1 MRTHGIAFIN
11 SSLETAKMNCL
22 YCNFVSP
29 AVFTVTQTFNALNFV
44 HTSGWGHAQRHYIIR
59 VANVV
64 RTRGIAI
71 FNPIHE
77 TASMNYL
84 YCNFVSKTILTVM

>member
-1 MRTHGIAFIN
+1 MQTHGITFIN
-11 SSLETAKMNCL
+11 PSHETTKKNCL

-29 AVFTVTQTFNALNFV
+29 AVLSVTPTFDALNFV
-44 HTSGWGHAQRHYIIR
+44 CTSGGSHPQQHSTIR
-59 VANVV
+59 VHNVV

-71 FNPIHE
+71 MNPIHE

>member
-1 MRTHGIAFIN
+1 MQTHGIAFIN
-11 SSLETAKMNCL
+11 PSHETANMNCL
-22 YCNFVSP
+22 YYNFVSP
-29 AVFTVTQTFNALNFV
+29 AVLPVTPIFNAINFV
-44 HTSGWGHAQRHYIIR
+44 CTSDGSHAQLHSTIR
-59 VANVV
+59 VQNVV

-71 FNPIHE
+71 INPIHE